1 MTRADWWSVL
11 PSPFGRKRNPQ
22 QDKPMDEIG
31 ALIVDDEPLARE
43 RITDLLIGDPEDE
56 IIGECGDGLA
66 AVEAIEAHKPD
77 LLFLDVQM
85 PELDGF
91 GVLETIEQMPVIIFV
106 TAYDQY
112 ALRAFEVHALD
123 YLLKPFDRERFDKA
137 LQRARHQIARERAGA
152 VNQELVALLSDLKA
166 RPKPLERLVIKAG
179 GRVFFL
185 RVDEIDWIEAAANYV
200 KLHVGKESHL
210 LRETINGLA
219 AKLDPDKFL
228 RIHRSI
234 IVNLERVKE
243 LQPWFH
249 GDYVVIM
256 QDGAQLT
263 SSRNYREQ
271 LRKLMGKSV

>member
-1 MTRADWWSVL
+1 
-11 PSPFGRKRNPQ
+11 
-22 QDKPMDEIG
+22 I
-31 ALIVDDEPLARE
+31 E
-43 RITDLLIGDPEDE
+43 RL
-56 IIGECGDGLA
+56 
-66 AVEAIEAHKPD
+66 KPD

-91 GVLETIEQMPVIIFV
+91 GVLEAVGAEHAPVIIFV

-123 YLLKPFDRERFDKA
+123 YLLKPFDRERFEKA
-137 LQRARHQIARERAGA
+137 LQRAKRQIARERGGA
-152 VNQELVALLSDLKA
+152 VNQELFALLADLKA
-166 RPKPLERLVIKAG
+166 RPKSLERLVIKSG

-185 RVDEIDWIEAAANYV
+185 RADEIDWVESAANYV
-200 KLHVGKESHL
+200 KLHVGRESHL

-219 AKLDPDKFL
+219 SKLDPDKFL

-234 IVNLERVKE
+234 IINLERVKE

-249 GDYVVIM
+249 GDYVVIL
-256 QDGAQLT
+256 QDDTQLT

-271 LRKLMGKSV
+271 LRKLLGKSA

>member
-1 MTRADWWSVL
+1 M
-11 PSPFGRKRNPQ
+11 
-22 QDKPMDEIG
+22 DKIRT
-31 ALIVDDEPLARE
+31 LIVDDEPLARE
-43 RITDLLIGDPEDE
+43 RIVDMLLGDVEVE

-66 AVEAIEAHKPD
+66 AVAAVEAHKPD
-77 LLFLDVQM
+77 LVFLDVQM

-91 GVLETIEQMPVIIFV
+91 GVLEAIEEAPVIIFV

-137 LQRARHQIARERAGA
+137 LQRAKHQIERERAGA
-152 VNQELVALLSDLKA
+152 VNRELVALLADLKS
-166 RPKPLERLVIKAG
+166 RPKPIERLVIKAG

-200 KLHVGKESHL
+200 KLHVGEEAHL

-249 GDYVVIM
+249 GDYVVIL
-256 QDGAQLT
+256 QNGAQLT

-271 LRKLMGKSV
+271 LRKLLGKST

>member
-1 MTRADWWSVL
+1 M
-11 PSPFGRKRNPQ
+11 
-22 QDKPMDEIG
+22 
-31 ALIVDDEPLARE
+31 
-43 RITDLLIGDPEDE
+43 
-56 IIGECGDGLA
+56 
-66 AVEAIEAHKPD
+66 
-77 LLFLDVQM
+77 
-85 PELDGF
+85 
-91 GVLETIEQMPVIIFV
+91 
-106 TAYDQY
+106 
-112 ALRAFEVHALD
+112 RAFEVHALD

-137 LQRARHQIARERAGA
+137 LRRAKHQIERERVGA
-152 VNQELVALLSDLKA
+152 VNRELAALLADLKS
-166 RPKPLERLVIKAG
+166 RPKPLDRLVIKAG

-200 KLHVGKESHL
+200 KLRAGKETHL

-243 LQPWFH
+243 MQPWFH
-249 GDYVVIM
+249 GDYVIIM

-271 LRKLMGKSV
+271 LRKLLGGKDAMVHRRLSAADSRHNLSVDASQVDKRRIQSVRAYSFRFIHRCVRRDASISAAPLCGLAYALASIRIVRNGSRNARYVSDIRNT

>member
-1 MTRADWWSVL
+1 MEKIRT
-11 PSPFGRKRNPQ
+11 
-22 QDKPMDEIG
+22 
-31 ALIVDDEPLARE
+31 LIVDDEPLARE
-43 RITDLLIGDPEDE
+43 RLVDMLVGDKEVE
-56 IIGECGDGLA
+56 IVGECGNGLTAVAAIDGY
-66 AVEAIEAHKPD
+66 KPD
-77 LLFLDVQM
+77 LIFLDVQM

-91 GVLETIEQMPVIIFV
+91 GVLEAIEEKPVIVFV

-137 LQRARHQIARERAGA
+137 LQRAKHQIARERAGA
-152 VNQELVALLSDLKA
+152 VNQELAALLSDLKA
-166 RPKPLERLVIKAG
+166 RPKPLERLVIKAS

-185 RVDEIDWIEAAANYV
+185 RVDEVDWIEAAANYV
-200 KLHVGKESHL
+200 NLHVGKESHL

-219 AKLDPDKFL
+219 AKLDSGKFL

-234 IVNLERVKE
+234 IINLERVKE

-256 QDGAQLT
+256 QDGKQLT

-271 LRKLMGKSV
+271 LRKLLGKSD

>member
-1 MTRADWWSVL
+1 M
-11 PSPFGRKRNPQ
+11 
-22 QDKPMDEIG
+22 DKIRT
-31 ALIVDDEPLARE
+31 LIVDDEPLARE
-43 RITDLLIGDPEDE
+43 RIVDMLVGDAEVA

-66 AVEAIEAHKPD
+66 AVAAVEAHKPD
-77 LLFLDVQM
+77 LVFLDVQM

-91 GVLETIEQMPVIIFV
+91 GVLEAIEQTPVIVFV

-137 LQRARHQIARERAGA
+137 LRRAKRQIERERAGTM
-152 VNQELVALLSDLKA
+152 NRELAALLADLKS

-200 KLHVGKESHL
+200 KLHAGGEAHL

-228 RIHRSI
+228 RVHRSI
-234 IVNLERVKE
+234 IVNLERIKE
-243 LQPWFH
+243 MQPWFH
-249 GDYVVIM
+249 GDYVIIM

-271 LRKLMGKSV
+271 LRKLLSKSV

>member
-1 MTRADWWSVL
+1 MEKIR
-11 PSPFGRKRNPQ
+11 
-22 QDKPMDEIG
+22 

-43 RITDLLIGDPEDE
+43 LILDLLADDAEVE
-56 IIGECGDGLA
+56 IAGECGDGLS
-66 AVEAIEAHKPD
+66 AVAAIERHKPD

-91 GVLETIEQMPVIIFV
+91 GVLEAVDDTPAPVIIFV

-137 LQRARHQIARERAGA
+137 LQRAKHQIARERAGA
-152 VNQELVALLSDLKA
+152 VNQELAALLADLKA
-166 RPKPLERLVIKAG
+166 RPKPLERLVIKSA

-185 RVDEIDWIEAAANYV
+185 RAEEIDWIEAAANYV

-228 RIHRSI
+228 RIHRSTI
-234 IVNLERVKE
+234 INLERVKE

-256 QDGAQLT
+256 QDGTQLT

-271 LRKLMGKSV
+271 LYKLLGKSV

>member
-1 MTRADWWSVL
+1 MEKIR
-11 PSPFGRKRNPQ
+11 
-22 QDKPMDEIG
+22 

-43 RITDLLIGDPEDE
+43 RIADLLADDAEVE
-56 IIGECGDGLA
+56 IIAECGDGLA
-66 AVEAIEAHKPD
+66 AVAAIELQKPD
-77 LLFLDVQM
+77 LLFLDVQI

-91 GVLETIEQMPVIIFV
+91 GVLEAIEEARAPVVIFI

-137 LQRARHQIARERAGA
+137 LQRAKRQIARERGGA
-152 VNQELVALLSDLKA
+152 VNQELVALLADLKA
-166 RPKPLERLVIKAG
+166 RPKPLERLVIKSG

-200 KLHVGKESHL
+200 KLRVGKESHL

-249 GDYVVIM
+249 GDYVVIL
-256 QDGAQLT
+256 QDGTQLT
-263 SSRNYREQ
+263 SSRNYREH
-271 LRKLMGKSV
+271 LRKLLGKSV

>member
-1 MTRADWWSVL
+1 MEKIR
-11 PSPFGRKRNPQ
+11 
-22 QDKPMDEIG
+22 
-31 ALIVDDEPLARE
+31 ALIIDDEPLARE
-43 RITDLLIGDPEDE
+43 RLVDLLANDAEVE

-66 AVEAIEAHKPD
+66 AVASIEHHKPD
-77 LLFLDVQM
+77 LIFLDVQM

-91 GVLETIEQMPVIIFV
+91 GVLEAIEATPVIIFV

-123 YLLKPFDRERFDKA
+123 YLLKPFDQERFDKA
-137 LQRARHQIARERAGA
+137 LQRAKHQIARERAGTA
-152 VNQELVALLSDLKA
+152 PQELAALLADLKA
-166 RPKPLERLVIKAG
+166 RPKPIERLVIKSG

-185 RVDEIDWIEAAANYV
+185 RADEIDWIESAANYV

-210 LRETINGLA
+210 LRETINGLT
-219 AKLDPDKFL
+219 AKLNPDKFL

-234 IVNLERVKE
+234 IINLERVKE

-263 SSRNYREQ
+263 SSRNYRGQ
-271 LRKLMGKSV
+271 LRKLLGKSS